1 MLITIVMK
9 PYMCLLQGGDTVLH
23 KAVQNGQQDM
33 LRLLISSGMSPDTE
47 GLVSC
52 YIATWYVD
60 TQYNND
66 DVIIIV
72 MDVLYFSVVSNVLL
86 CHLL

>member
-1 MLITIVMK
+1 MFLLGFCVFNAVNDTITIVMK

-23 KAVQNGQQDM
+23 KAAQNGQQDV

-52 YIATWYVD
+52 YIAT
-60 TQYNND
+60 
-66 DVIIIV
+66 
-72 MDVLYFSVVSNVLL
+72 
-86 CHLL
+86 